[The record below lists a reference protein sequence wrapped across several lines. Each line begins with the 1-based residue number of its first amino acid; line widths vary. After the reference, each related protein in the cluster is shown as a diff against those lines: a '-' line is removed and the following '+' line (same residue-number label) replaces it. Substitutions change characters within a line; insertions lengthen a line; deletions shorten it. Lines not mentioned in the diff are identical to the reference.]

1 MRKLILLPI
10 FIFSTVFAMAQT
22 VDDVTLVV
30 SGDGATKEA
39 ATHVALRSA
48 VEQAYGVFV
57 SANTEILNDELVKD
71 EIVTVASGNVKS
83 YTELSA
89 TVLPNG
95 NHLVSLQATVS
106 TKSLATYA
114 QSKGASCE
122 FAGATFGANLK
133 LVELNQKNTK
143 IAFENLVKQ
152 LESFKPFVYDMYERK
167 LEVSQPNAEGEMYFK
182 VSLYTTAA
190 WWDYQEMILS
200 TLNALNM
207 SSGELQNLTQLR
219 VKYYTYPSYINTI
232 DGYDTYLG
240 RPTGSSKSV
249 TYNFYSPLP
258 SMPAIEVLA
267 QTAFYIEDNL
277 GDCHSIIPSKNK
289 REWPDVPVKQEYY
302 DIWNDDHYNSLSCE
316 EFQKTSLGG
325 FATFKKTQK
334 NKGIAPAIFAGEAVF
349 LLTYDIERLTKISKF
364 EIKRLPEKYYD
375 DPGAIILDDTYSEQC
390 ERKALERISSYSEL
404 EKYLSENKPFIFC
417 PKGFTLR
424 VDNFTGTPKYNN
436 RPQLPILCKL
446 AKEYE
451 GRIFVGRGDIKE
463 VYSSNSG
470 ANIWGDKQFVEFV
483 REWCVKMNGYV
494 HYDDYSNFDVP
505 TSSGRKF
512 DVPTSSGRKTVYNDD
527 AVFFFAK
534 GKIVDV
540 LNLEDCN
547 EAVFRHWIET
557 ETQAPEELITKKN
570 NGTTIIKDDNKT
582 HIIIYNW

>member
-10 FIFSTVFAMAQT
+10 FIFSTVLAMAQT

-48 VEQAYGVFV
+48 IEQAYGVFV

-71 EIVTVASGNVKS
+71 EIATVASGNVKS

-133 LVELNQKNTK
+133 MVELNQKNTK

-182 VSLYTTAA
+182 VSLFTTEI
-190 WWDYQEMILS
+190 WWDYQEMIFS

-258 SMPAIEVLA
+258 SNMSEIPVLA
-267 QTAFYIEDNL
+267 RTAFYIEDNL

-302 DIWNDDHYNSLSCE
+302 DIWNDDHYNSLSCG
-316 EFQKTSLGG
+316 EFQETSLDG
-325 FATFKKTQK
+325 FATFKKTKK
-334 NKGIAPAIFAGEAVF
+334 NKGIAPAIFAGEAGF
-349 LLTYDIERLTKISKF
+349 SLTYDIERLTKISKF

-375 DPGAIILDDTYSEQC
+375 NPGAIILDDTYSEQC
-390 ERKALERISSYSEL
+390 ERKALERILSYSEL

-417 PKGFTLR
+417 PQGFTLR
-424 VDNFTGTPKYNN
+424 VDRFTGTPKYNN

-451 GRIFVGRGDIKE
+451 GRIFVGRGDIK
-463 VYSSNSG
+463 VGSS
-470 ANIWGDKQFVEFV
+470 IWGDKQFVEFV
-483 REWCVKMNGYV
+483 REWCVQMNGYIHFV
-494 HYDDYSNFDVP
+494 NYSYFDVP
-505 TSSGRKF
+505 TSSGM
-512 DVPTSSGRKTVYNDD
+512 KTIYNND

-534 GKIVDV
+534 GKIVDI
-540 LNLEDCN
+540 LNLENCN

-557 ETQAPEELITKKN
+557 ETQAPEELITNKKFF
-570 NGTTIIKDDNKT
+570 
-582 HIIIYNW
+582 Y

>member
-10 FIFSTVFAMAQT
+10 FIFSTVLAMAQT

-48 VEQAYGVFV
+48 IEQAYGVFV

-71 EIVTVASGNVKS
+71 EIATVASGNVKS

-133 LVELNQKNTK
+133 MVELNQKNTK

-182 VSLYTTAA
+182 VSLFTTEI

-258 SMPAIEVLA
+258 YMHEIPVLA
-267 QTAFYIEDNL
+267 RSAFYIEDNL
-277 GDCHSIIPSKNK
+277 GDCHSIIPSKA
-289 REWPDVPVKQEYY
+289 VPVKQEYY
-302 DIWNDDHYNSLSCE
+302 DIWNDDYYNTLGGG
-316 EFQKTSLGG
+316 EFTKTNLGG
-325 FATFKKTQK
+325 FVTFKKTKK
-334 NKGIAPAIFAGEAVF
+334 NKGIAPAIFVGEAGF
-349 LLTYDIERLTKISKF
+349 SLTYDIERLTKISKF

-424 VDNFTGTPKYNN
+424 VDNFTGKYNN

-451 GRIFVGRGDIKE
+451 GRIFVGRGDIKAG
-463 VYSSNSG
+463 SSDSG
-470 ANIWGDKQFVEFV
+470 ANFWRDKQFVEFV
-483 REWCVKMNGYV
+483 REWCVKMNGYFRE
-494 HYDDYSNFDVP
+494 DY
-505 TSSGRKF
+505 TSFVVRPRIG
-512 DVPTSSGRKTVYNDD
+512 KTANYYD

-540 LNLEDCN
+540 LNLENCN

-557 ETQAPEELITKKN
+557 ETQAPEELITKK
-570 NGTTIIKDDNKT
+570 K
-582 HIIIYNW
+582 

>member
-10 FIFSTVFAMAQT
+10 FIFSTVLAMAQT

-48 VEQAYGVFV
+48 IEQAYGVFV

-71 EIVTVASGNVKS
+71 EIATVASGNVKS

-133 LVELNQKNTK
+133 MVELNQKNTK

-182 VSLYTTAA
+182 VSLFTTEI
-190 WWDYQEMILS
+190 WWDYQEMIFS

-258 SMPAIEVLA
+258 SNMSEIPVLA
-267 QTAFYIEDNL
+267 RTAFYIEDNL

-302 DIWNDDHYNSLSCE
+302 DIWNDDHYNSLSCG
-316 EFQKTSLGG
+316 EFQETSLDG
-325 FATFKKTQK
+325 FATFKKTKK
-334 NKGIAPAIFAGEAVF
+334 NKGIAPAIFAGEAGF
-349 LLTYDIERLTKISKF
+349 SLTYDIERLTKISKF

-375 DPGAIILDDTYSEQC
+375 NPGAIILDDTYSEQC
-390 ERKALERISSYSEL
+390 ERKALERILSYSEL

-451 GRIFVGRGDIKE
+451 GRIFVGRGDIK
-463 VYSSNSG
+463 VGSS
-470 ANIWGDKQFVEFV
+470 IWGDKQFVEFV
-483 REWCVKMNGYV
+483 REWCVQMNGYIHFV
-494 HYDDYSNFDVP
+494 NYSYFDVP
-505 TSSGRKF
+505 TSSGM
-512 DVPTSSGRKTVYNDD
+512 KTIYNND

-534 GKIVDV
+534 GKIVDI
-540 LNLEDCN
+540 LNLENCN

-557 ETQAPEELITKKN
+557 ETQAPEELITNKKFF
-570 NGTTIIKDDNKT
+570 
-582 HIIIYNW
+582 Y

>member
-10 FIFSTVFAMAQT
+10 FIFSTVLAMAQT

-48 VEQAYGVFV
+48 IEQAYGVFV

-71 EIVTVASGNVKS
+71 EIATVASGNVKS

-133 LVELNQKNTK
+133 MVELNQKNTK

-182 VSLYTTAA
+182 VSLFTTEI

-258 SMPAIEVLA
+258 SNMSEIPVLA
-267 QTAFYIEDNL
+267 RTAFYIEDNL

-302 DIWNDDHYNSLSCE
+302 DIWNDDHYNSLSCG
-316 EFQKTSLGG
+316 EFQETSLDG
-325 FATFKKTQK
+325 FATFKKTKK
-334 NKGIAPAIFAGEAVF
+334 NKGIAPAIFAGEAGF
-349 LLTYDIERLTKISKF
+349 SLTYDIERLTKISKF

-375 DPGAIILDDTYSEQC
+375 NPGAIILDDTYSEQC
-390 ERKALERISSYSEL
+390 ERKALERILSYSEL

-417 PKGFTLR
+417 PQGFTLR
-424 VDNFTGTPKYNN
+424 VDRFTGTPKYNN

-451 GRIFVGRGDIKE
+451 GRIFVGRGDIK
-463 VYSSNSG
+463 VGSS
-470 ANIWGDKQFVEFV
+470 IWGDKQFVEFV
-483 REWCVKMNGYV
+483 REWCVQMNGYIHFV
-494 HYDDYSNFDVP
+494 NYSYFDVP
-505 TSSGRKF
+505 TSSGM
-512 DVPTSSGRKTVYNDD
+512 KTIYNND

-534 GKIVDV
+534 GKIVDI
-540 LNLEDCN
+540 LNLENCN

-557 ETQAPEELITKKN
+557 ETQAPEELITNKKFF
-570 NGTTIIKDDNKT
+570 
-582 HIIIYNW
+582 Y